1 VSRTRRACLCCV
13 SSLHAVCDASL
24 LIACYCTYLI
34 HSDCEYLEQPQRKCG
49 VDIEDESPLSPTS
62 LFRHR
67 PAHQHGNACDDPL
80 AGELTPV
87 LVRFGKLLREIA
99 QAQDMCMS
107 GLQQSFVD
115 PLDAYCRD
123 ALGSLTATKKAA
135 ANAADAHSR

>member
-1 VSRTRRACLCCV
+1 LLTTFCCTN
-13 SSLHAVCDASL
+13 
-24 LIACYCTYLI
+24 ITY
-34 HSDCEYLEQPQRKCG
+34 SDCEYLEQPQRKCG
-49 VDIEDESPLSPTS
+49 VDVQEDSPLSPTS
-62 LFRHR
+62 LFRLQER
-67 PAHQHGNACDDPL
+67 PAHQHASDDPL

-115 PLDAYCRD
+115 PLDAYVKD